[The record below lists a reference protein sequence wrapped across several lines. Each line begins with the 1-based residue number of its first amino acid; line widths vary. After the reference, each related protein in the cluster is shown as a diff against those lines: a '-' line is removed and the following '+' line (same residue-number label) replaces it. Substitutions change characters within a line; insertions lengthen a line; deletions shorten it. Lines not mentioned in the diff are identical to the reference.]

1 MRLSRRPESAGPEPL
16 TEGELLGVR
25 GVVGDPGAAYQ
36 LKDLL
41 PPDNLRGVTQAAA
54 RLARAIGLQETILI
68 IGDYDADGATSC
80 ALMVEGLGLLGASD
94 VRYLIP
100 NRFDLGYGLSP
111 KLVDLA
117 LVENPALIVTVDQ
130 GIVSVDGVRH
140 AKAKGLDVI
149 VTDHHLPG
157 EQLPLAD
164 AIVNPNQPDC
174 HFESKNLAGVG
185 VAFYL
190 LIALR
195 QALAADNVL
204 PETGARLVSL
214 LDLVALGTVADLVGL
229 DPNNR
234 RLVQAGIRQIRSGRA
249 RPGIKALI
257 EVAGLDDRVLTTQ
270 QIAFNI
276 APRLNAAGRL
286 DDMSL
291 GVECLLAPV
300 HSAVEQAQT
309 LDALNQERR
318 RIEKEMGQ
326 QALEW
331 LPDLAAESVENL
343 FSVCLFD
350 PRWHEGVIGVLAA
363 RVRAQCARPVFIFTE
378 VDGAL
383 LKGSGRSIDGLHL
396 RDLLVEV
403 DRDCQGLLQKFG
415 GHAMAAGVTIQ
426 KRDFEMFRDRLNE
439 FAGVQLKGRSLDETV
454 VSDGLPLAFDLV
466 TVGGLV
472 RDHPWGQGFPAPV
485 FDERLEVLEQ
495 KLLAGGHLRLK
506 LLSPRFDQVL
516 EGIFFNRDRMIES
529 RSAHFVFKLDVNRF
543 RGVDRPQLVITHCL

>member
-25 GVVGDPGAAYQ
+25 GVEGDPGAAYQ

-426 KRDFEMFRDRLNE
+426 KRDFEVFRNRLNE

-466 TVGGLV
+466 TVAGLV

>member
-1 MRLSRRPESAGPEPL
+1 MRLFRRPESAGPEPL

-25 GVVGDPGAAYQ
+25 GVEGDPGAAYQ

-54 RLARAIGLQETILI
+54 RLARAIALQETILI

-204 PETGARLVSL
+204 PETGARLASL

-331 LPDLAAESVENL
+331 LPDLAAESVEDL

-426 KRDFEMFRDRLNE
+426 KRDFEVFRDRLNE

-454 VSDGLPLAFDLV
+454 ISDGLPLAFDLV
-466 TVGGLV
+466 TVAGLV

>member
-16 TEGELLGVR
+16 TQGELLGVR
-25 GVVGDPGAAYQ
+25 GVEGDPAAAYQ

-41 PPDNLRGVTQAAA
+41 PPDKLQGVRQASV
-54 RLARAIGLQETILI
+54 RLAQAIALQETILI

-100 NRFDLGYGLSP
+100 NRFNLGYGLSP
-111 KLVDLA
+111 ELVDLA

-140 AKAKGLDVI
+140 AKSKDLDVI

-164 AIVNPNQPDC
+164 AIVNPNQPGC
-174 HFESKNLAGVG
+174 QFESKNLAGVG

-195 QALAADNVL
+195 QVLAADNVL
-204 PETGARLVSL
+204 PETGARLATL

-229 DPNNR
+229 DSNNR

-291 GVECLLAPV
+291 GVECLLA
-300 HSAVEQAQT
+300 SADSAGVQAQT

-318 RIEKEMGQ
+318 RIEKEMSQ

-331 LPDLAAESVENL
+331 LPDLAGELVQSL
-343 FSVCLFD
+343 FSICLFD
-350 PRWHEGVIGVLAA
+350 PRWHEGVIGILAA
-363 RVRAQCARPVFIFTE
+363 KVRAQCARPVFVFTE
-378 VDGAL
+378 VEGGL
-383 LKGSGRSIDGLHL
+383 LKGSGRSIEGLHL

-426 KRDFEMFRDRLNE
+426 KRDFESFRERLND
-439 FAGVQLKGRSLDETV
+439 FAALRLKDRTLDETV

-466 TVGGLV
+466 TVAGLV

-485 FDERLEVLEQ
+485 FDEQLEVLEQ

-506 LLSPRFDQVL
+506 LLSPRFDQIL
-516 EGIFFNRDRMIES
+516 EGIFFNRDRVIES
-529 RSAHFVFKLDVNRF
+529 RIAHFVFQLDVNRF
-543 RGVDRPQLVITHCL
+543 RGLDRPQLLILHCL

>member
-1 MRLSRRPESAGPEPL
+1 M
-16 TEGELLGVR
+16 
-25 GVVGDPGAAYQ
+25 
-36 LKDLL
+36 
-41 PPDNLRGVTQAAA
+41 
-54 RLARAIGLQETILI
+54 
-68 IGDYDADGATSC
+68 
-80 ALMVEGLGLLGASD
+80 
-94 VRYLIP
+94 
-100 NRFDLGYGLSP
+100 GYGLSP
-111 KLVDLA
+111 NLVDLA

-331 LPDLAAESVENL
+331 LPDLAAESVEDL

-426 KRDFEMFRDRLNE
+426 KRDFEVFRDRLNE

-454 VSDGLPLAFDLV
+454 ISDGLPLAFDLV
-466 TVGGLV
+466 TVAGLV

>member
-1 MRLSRRPESAGPEPL
+1 MRLFRRPESAGPEPL

-25 GVVGDPGAAYQ
+25 GVEGDPGAAYQ

-54 RLARAIGLQETILI
+54 RLARAIALQETILI

-204 PETGARLVSL
+204 PETGARLASL

-331 LPDLAAESVENL
+331 LPDLAAESVEDL

-426 KRDFEMFRDRLNE
+426 KRDFEVFRDRLNE

-454 VSDGLPLAFDLV
+454 ISDGLPLAFDLV
-466 TVGGLV
+466 TVAGLV
-472 RDHPWGQGFPAPV
+472 RDHPWGQGFPVPV

-495 KLLAGGHLRLK
+495 KLLSGGHLRLK

-529 RSAHFVFKLDVNRF
+529 RSAQFVFKLDVNRF
-543 RGVDRPQLVITHCL
+543 RGVDRPQLLITHCL

>member
-1 MRLSRRPESAGPEPL
+1 
-16 TEGELLGVR
+16 
-25 GVVGDPGAAYQ
+25 
-36 LKDLL
+36 
-41 PPDNLRGVTQAAA
+41 
-54 RLARAIGLQETILI
+54 
-68 IGDYDADGATSC
+68 
-80 ALMVEGLGLLGASD
+80 
-94 VRYLIP
+94 
-100 NRFDLGYGLSP
+100 
-111 KLVDLA
+111 
-117 LVENPALIVTVDQ
+117 
-130 GIVSVDGVRH
+130 
-140 AKAKGLDVI
+140 
-149 VTDHHLPG
+149 
-157 EQLPLAD
+157 
-164 AIVNPNQPDC
+164 
-174 HFESKNLAGVG
+174 
-185 VAFYL
+185 
-190 LIALR
+190 
-195 QALAADNVL
+195 
-204 PETGARLVSL
+204 
-214 LDLVALGTVADLVGL
+214 
-229 DPNNR
+229 
-234 RLVQAGIRQIRSGRA
+234 
-249 RPGIKALI
+249 
-257 EVAGLDDRVLTTQ
+257 LTTQ

-326 QALEW
+326 QAFEW
-331 LPDLAAESVENL
+331 LPDLAAESVEGL

-426 KRDFEMFRDRLNE
+426 KRDFEVFRDRLND
-439 FAGVQLKGRSLDETV
+439 FAGVQLKGRNLDETV
-454 VSDGLPLAFDLV
+454 ISDGLPLAFDLV
-466 TVGGLV
+466 TVAGLV

-506 LLSPRFDQVL
+506 LLSPRFDQVV

>member
-1 MRLSRRPESAGPEPL
+1 MRLFRRPESAGPEPL

-25 GVVGDPGAAYQ
+25 GVEGDPGAAYQ

-41 PPDNLRGVTQAAA
+41 PPDNLRGVTQAAT
-54 RLARAIGLQETILI
+54 RLARAIALQETILI

-204 PETGARLVSL
+204 PETGARLASL

-331 LPDLAAESVENL
+331 LPDLAAESVEDL

-426 KRDFEMFRDRLNE
+426 KRDFEVFRDRLNE

-454 VSDGLPLAFDLV
+454 ISDGLPLAFDLV
-466 TVGGLV
+466 TVAGLV

-495 KLLAGGHLRLK
+495 KLLSGGHLRLK

-529 RSAHFVFKLDVNRF
+529 RSAQFVFKLDVNRF

>member
-54 RLARAIGLQETILI
+54 RLARAIALRETILI

-111 KLVDLA
+111 NLVDLA

-331 LPDLAAESVENL
+331 LPDLAAESVEDL

-426 KRDFEMFRDRLNE
+426 KRDFEVFRDRLNE

-454 VSDGLPLAFDLV
+454 ISDGLPLAFDLV
-466 TVGGLV
+466 TVAGLV

>member
-1 MRLSRRPESAGPEPL
+1 MRLFRRPESAGPEPL

-25 GVVGDPGAAYQ
+25 GVEGDPGAAYQ

-41 PPDNLRGVTQAAA
+41 PPDNLRGVTQAAT
-54 RLARAIGLQETILI
+54 RLARAIALQETILI

-204 PETGARLVSL
+204 PETGARLASL

-331 LPDLAAESVENL
+331 LPDLAAESVEDL

-426 KRDFEMFRDRLNE
+426 KRDFEVFRDRLNE

-454 VSDGLPLAFDLV
+454 ISDGLPLAFDLV
-466 TVGGLV
+466 TVAGLV

>member
-1 MRLSRRPESAGPEPL
+1 MRLFRRPESAGPEPL

-25 GVVGDPGAAYQ
+25 GVEGDPGAAYQ

-204 PETGARLVSL
+204 PETGARLASL

-331 LPDLAAESVENL
+331 LPDLAAESVEDL

-426 KRDFEMFRDRLNE
+426 KRDFEVFRDRLNE

-454 VSDGLPLAFDLV
+454 ISDGLPLAFDLV
-466 TVGGLV
+466 TVAGLV

-495 KLLAGGHLRLK
+495 KLLSGGHLRLK

-529 RSAHFVFKLDVNRF
+529 RSAQFVFKLDVNRF

>member
-1 MRLSRRPESAGPEPL
+1 VRLFRRPESAGPEPL

-25 GVVGDPGAAYQ
+25 GVEGDPGAAYQ

-54 RLARAIGLQETILI
+54 RLARAIALQETILI

-100 NRFDLGYGLSP
+100 NRFDLVYGLSP

-204 PETGARLVSL
+204 PETGARLASL

-331 LPDLAAESVENL
+331 LPDLAAESVEDL

-426 KRDFEMFRDRLNE
+426 KRDFEVFRDRLNE

-466 TVGGLV
+466 TVAGLV

-529 RSAHFVFKLDVNRF
+529 RSAQFVFKLDVNRF

>member
-1 MRLSRRPESAGPEPL
+1 MRLFRRPESAGPEPL

-25 GVVGDPGAAYQ
+25 GVEGDPGAAYQ

-54 RLARAIGLQETILI
+54 RLARAIALQETILI

-100 NRFDLGYGLSP
+100 NRFDLVYGLSP

-204 PETGARLVSL
+204 PETGARLASL

-331 LPDLAAESVENL
+331 LPDLAAESVEDL

-426 KRDFEMFRDRLNE
+426 KRDFEVFRDRLNE

-466 TVGGLV
+466 TVAGLV

-529 RSAHFVFKLDVNRF
+529 RSAQFVFKLDVNRF